1 MLTGF
6 AGTSSPM
13 SFSTRVN
20 GCSPSDLI
28 EEDPDHLRTE
38 LAKVCQLLLLFCRAG
53 LVVCCLAL
61 FHFFPLFFCFSCIDG
76 GRNSDFTTGA
86 FGEGKMCS
94 RHQEAAG
101 LRSIE

>member
-38 LAKVCQLLLLFCRAG
+38 LAKVCQLLLLLLGWFSSMLSG
-53 LVVCCLAL
+53 P
-61 FHFFPLFFCFSCIDG
+61 FSFFSLFFCFSCIDG

-94 RHQEAAG
+94 RHQEAAR